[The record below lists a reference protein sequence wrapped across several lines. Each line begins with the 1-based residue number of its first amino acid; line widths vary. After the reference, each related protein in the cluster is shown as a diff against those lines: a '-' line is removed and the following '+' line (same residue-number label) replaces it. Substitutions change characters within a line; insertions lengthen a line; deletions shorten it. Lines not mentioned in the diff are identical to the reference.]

1 MWHQM
6 SHMLSR
12 CCTCSNLVLTL
23 KYSIEVLFY
32 YLLLLWCG
40 MYGVVSL
47 VVFKVYTH
55 EDLSQGSTK
64 ILRSTSVPR
73 MMMAQLEVSDMKT
86 ADGLNK
92 MIERVWPYFVN
103 YLEDKLK
110 YLWVPELLRCTHF
123 PSCKLSSVKVGP
135 QPPRVLGMK
144 VYDSTCKDEI
154 IIDVDVG
161 YEGYLNFECIL
172 CAFEIKLLKAKG
184 SIRVLLT
191 PLMSSWPLIRS
202 VQVMIINWQGMEL
215 KFGRMLHF
223 LSSMYSEEKLC
234 QMLNDNVSKKIENH
248 YNFPL
253 VPVQNAE
260 NYEDYKSPTPM
271 GVVRLNVNTSESEE
285 VKKCIIRLGVKIF
298 TIGKSCET
306 VCEDICYA
314 SARTRGIKYYFTI
327 FGSEANDPLFRD
339 ELDLQDVITR
349 KHIVKKR
356 YLANDTSSPCLNVAA
371 TWLELSKDKDF
382 LTKKVEEG
390 ADVTQSC
397 GLLKVWVKSVRRV
410 KREQNLYVWLQVGK
424 KERTTGVRTLY
435 QHDQEREYVFREGF
449 DFLIVDPG
457 TQKLA
462 IKIYK
467 KIDGKKDLIE
477 LEVEQDLSFLLKE
490 PEMRTREKKIY
501 FKESKSVIVLNLS
514 LWSFK
519 PVHIPAGE
527 ESNIRHNENPDWGEP
542 FLSPSVSCV
551 TQPQNTFS
559 TNTGSQSSTTSVV
572 ENNPA
577 SVENSPPS
585 VENSPPSVENSPPSV
600 ENNPAS
606 VENSP
611 PSVENSPPSV
621 ENSPPSV
628 ENSPPSVENNPPSV
642 ENSPPSVENGP
653 PSVENSPSIVQNSP
667 SCSTAEVG
675 VEDTECVTLADQIDG
690 ADGCSLGLVQLGIR
704 YGSQNKLTISILNT
718 ELKGKATKEPG
729 STVWKVHLYP
739 QQDKDTKQKVKCLS
753 DNKMQFECDIPLDKL
768 PSYILTISLK
778 KSKAIFKCSLG
789 QVRIRIASIKTN
801 EVYIQWYNLE
811 KPNDD
816 GTVHLIETP
825 VLLDRREN

>member
-172 CAFEIKLLKAKG
+172 CAFEIKLLK
-184 SIRVLLT
+184 
-191 PLMSSWPLIRS
+191 
-202 VQVMIINWQGMEL
+202 
-215 KFGRMLHF
+215 
-223 LSSMYSEEKLC
+223 
-234 QMLNDNVSKKIENH
+234 
-248 YNFPL
+248 
-253 VPVQNAE
+253 
-260 NYEDYKSPTPM
+260 

-306 VCEDICYA
+306 VY
-314 SARTRGIKYYFTI
+314 
-327 FGSEANDPLFRD
+327 

-349 KHIVKKR
+349 KHI
-356 YLANDTSSPCLNVAA
+356 
-371 TWLELSKDKDF
+371 
-382 LTKKVEEG
+382 KVEEG

-462 IKIYK
+462 I
-467 KIDGKKDLIE
+467 
-477 LEVEQDLSFLLKE
+477 KE

-690 ADGCSLGLVQLGIR
+690 A
-704 YGSQNKLTISILNT
+704 
-718 ELKGKATKEPG
+718 GKATKEPG